1 MERIEQNQLERDPL
15 RLLKR
20 QGVKI
25 ESRLQAKRQR
35 LTITILGVLHTGQTD
50 DQIEEMIEGCDL
62 VTVELPSL
70 AVRSDYP
77 SRNTFWNEVLLKARK
92 AGKEIRGVNN
102 NFAAVN
108 TLRFM
113 DGRDHRF
120 RGEGRDTPRD
130 SNLAS
135 ALEFYADETGN
146 IFGPYSREYP
156 DIFGLSL
163 MALKH
168 LLRLRV
174 DRTQMQQVIRN
185 LLPIIDQGEGD
196 SGVLHIGGAGHNP
209 NLVAIAHKVFTPGEL
224 VDVVQSAD
232 SRVTDFMPDDIT
244 FFSQFV
250 PIGEGLL
257 CTEIHED
264 RVFIRRQKATD
275 VLGKAVSGARKYLTH
290 FYARQS
296 IVGEF
301 ESIAPNNNYSQL
313 EKFVVNFLLSLVD
326 PRDLASLPN
335 VTLNFP
341 RDLAD
346 FIDSRYPVK
355 ARHVAS
361 ARKVLE
367 RGKIF
372 FGS

>member
-1 MERIEQNQLERDPL
+1 MERNEQNQFERDPL
-15 RLLKR
+15 DLLKR

-35 LTITILGVLHTGQTD
+35 LTITILGALHTGHIG
-50 DQIEEMIEGCDL
+50 DQIEEMIERCDL

-77 SRNTFWNEVLLKARK
+77 SRNTFWNEVLLKARI

-120 RGEGRDTPRD
+120 RGEGGNTLEDL
-130 SNLAS
+130 NLAS

-146 IFGPYSREYP
+146 IFGSYNREYP

-174 DRTQMQQVIRN
+174 DRTQMQQLIKN
-185 LLPIIDQGEGD
+185 LLPIIDQVAGD
-196 SGVLHIGGAGHNP
+196 SRVLHIGGAGHNP
-209 NLVAIAHKVFTPGEL
+209 NLVAIAQKVFTLGEL
-224 VDVVQSAD
+224 VQVGQSAD
-232 SRVTDFMPDDIT
+232 NRVTDFVPDDIM
-244 FFSQFV
+244 FFAQFI
-250 PIGEGLL
+250 PLEKGLL

-264 RVFIRRQKATD
+264 RVFIRKQKAID
-275 VLGKAVSGARKYLTH
+275 VLGKAVSDAREYLAH

-296 IVGEF
+296 IVQEF
-301 ESIAPNNNYSQL
+301 ESIAPDNNYSQL

-341 RDLAD
+341 RDLVD
-346 FIDSRYPVK
+346 FIDTRYSVK
-355 ARHVAS
+355 AQHVAS

-367 RGKIF
+367 RSKIC